1 VFPGLPIFLC
11 TWHVTKAWAKQI
23 RSKLAHP
30 TGDLFY
36 RAFKGLHNVMLMPA
50 AETPLRTKVALDAML
65 DAYEAEFA
73 DNPALVKYVRDY
85 WRPKLG
91 APF

>member
-1 VFPGLPIFLC
+1 
-11 TWHVTKAWAKQI
+11 
-23 RSKLAHP
+23 
-30 TGDLFY
+30 
-36 RAFKGLHNVMLMPA
+36 MMPA

-65 DAYEAEFA
+65 DAYEVA